1 MTDLNAV
8 LKKSIDQRQKVMSKV
23 KSDNLITA
31 SDFQKYGA
39 SKHVNNITELLYSAA
54 KRRLKFT
61 LSKQKATEARD
72 HLMVSVTYFNCLR
85 ASNMINILL
94 EDVAK
99 IKKHEEMVDTWILTN
114 EEYKISMIYG
124 EKVILLD
131 EILDEQLLRLFVK
144 IFCPLITKDDHL
156 HDCQRFPFMSSR
168 FTTSKL
174 LGIKLDHSAILN
186 VMTATFKEAK
196 VRLCGPWLIKTK

>member
-8 LKKSIDQRQKVMSKV
+8 LKMSIDQRQKVMSKV

-54 KRRLKFT
+54 KKQLKFT
-61 LSKQKATEARD
+61 LSKQKPTEARD
-72 HLMVSVTYFNCLR
+72 HLMVSVIYFNCLR
-85 ASNMINILL
+85 ASNLINILL

-131 EILDEQLLRLFVK
+131 EILDE
-144 IFCPLITKDDHL
+144 
-156 HDCQRFPFMSSR
+156 
-168 FTTSKL
+168 
-174 LGIKLDHSAILN
+174 
-186 VMTATFKEAK
+186 
-196 VRLCGPWLIKTK
+196 